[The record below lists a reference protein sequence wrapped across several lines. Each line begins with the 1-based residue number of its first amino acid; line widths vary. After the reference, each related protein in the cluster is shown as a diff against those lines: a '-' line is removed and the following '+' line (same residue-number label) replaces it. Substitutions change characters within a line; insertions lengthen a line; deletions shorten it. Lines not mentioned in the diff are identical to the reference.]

1 MKKIIIDVDTG
12 IDDALALALALRSK
26 ELDILGVSTVA
37 GNVPV
42 DLASLNTLR
51 VLKLLSKDHIQ
62 VYQGHEKPLE
72 REIRFRDTVHGE
84 GGLAG
89 QLFSMKT
96 KEKSQ
101 VHGEDYI
108 IEMADKY
115 PGEISL
121 IMLGPLTNLAGAIR
135 KDSSLIGKI
144 KEVYIMGGAVR
155 VPGNISP
162 VAEFNFYTDPESAY
176 EVIHSGLRINL
187 IGLSITEET
196 RFSKEDLKNI
206 DSRSKYGEFIKNIS
220 QTYIEKT
227 SLMRGPGNTSLHDPV
242 VVAACIDEEIIQY
255 ERVFVDVEYSSRIS
269 DGQSIGYFGRR
280 GNAPNVNLGISID
293 KERFKALFINRVLN

>member
-12 IDDALALALALRSK
+12 IDDALALALATRSK

-42 DLASLNTLR
+42 DLASLNSLR
-51 VLKLLSKDHIQ
+51 LLKLLGREDIQ
-62 VYQGHEKPLE
+62 LYEGHEKPLE
-72 REIRFRDTVHGE
+72 RGIKFRDTVHGE
-84 GGLAG
+84 GGLGG
-89 QLFSMKT
+89 QLLSMKT
-96 KEKSQ
+96 RSKSKTHA
-101 VHGEDYI
+101 VDYI
-108 IEMADKY
+108 IEMIKKH
-115 PGEISL
+115 PGDISL

-135 KDSSLIGKI
+135 KDSSIIEKI
-144 KEVYIMGGAVR
+144 KRVYIMGGAVG

-176 EVIHSGLRINL
+176 EVLHSGLRINL
-187 IGLSITEET
+187 IGLNITEKT
-196 RFSKEDLKNI
+196 RFTEDDLKDMDPKN
-206 DSRSKYGEFIKNIS
+206 SYGKFIKNIS
-220 QTYIEKT
+220 ELYMEKT

-242 VVAACIDEEIIQY
+242 VLAACIDEEIIQY

-280 GNAPNVNLGISID
+280 AYVPNVNLGIAID
-293 KERFKALFINRVLN
+293 RERFKTLFIDRVLS